1 MRKTSRYFIEPVRI
15 FWSQGSLEL
24 GVKHLGDHEIKSFF
38 LNTGSE
44 QNYSP
49 LLLTIY
55 LSFVIYQFFIQIK
68 QITQVLAESAQMRK
82 EADDTGPL
90 AELEHWRFLEAR
102 FNSFLEQLKEPKC
115 RYAIQI
121 LSFAKSKET
130 RALIFWSM
138 VFFCWPRNFHLK

>member
-1 MRKTSRYFIEPVRI
+1 MLFTN
-15 FWSQGSLEL
+15 
-24 GVKHLGDHEIKSFF
+24 F
-38 LNTGSE
+38 L
-44 QNYSP
+44 
-49 LLLTIY
+49 L
-55 LSFVIYQFFIQIK
+55 QIK

-130 RALIFWSM
+130 RALIFWSIE
-138 VFFCWPRNFHLK
+138 FFFVDHVLFT